1 MPPELLPAL
10 AQFGAAGIIGWMWLT
25 ERRAAADREAQ
36 LRQAHEALMTERPRL
51 ESLLRALDA
60 NTRAITALELGQRQL
75 IAAVLRERRAAAAT
89 RPAAANPPAETAA
102 SPPAP
107 PLAHSTDTRHKLRP

>member
-10 AQFGAAGIIGWMWLT
+10 AQFGAAGLIGWMWLT

-51 ESLLRALDA
+51 DALLRALDA
-60 NTRAITALELGQRQL
+60 NTRAITALELGQRSL
-75 IAAVLRERRAAAAT
+75 LAAVQRDRREDHAPRSAAQTRRDTPTAPD
-89 RPAAANPPAETAA
+89 RPA
-102 SPPAP
+102 
-107 PLAHSTDTRHKLRP
+107 DTRHKLRP

>member
-51 ESLLRALDA
+51 EALLRALDA
-60 NTRAITALELGQRQL
+60 NTRAITALELGQRNL
-75 IAAVLRERRAAAAT
+75 LAAVQRDRRAQHNATPAAPARHEGASAPN
-89 RPAAANPPAETAA
+89 RPA
-102 SPPAP
+102 
-107 PLAHSTDTRHKLRP
+107 DTGHKLRP